1 MNRILKVVFAALTA
15 TIFTVSSLVGTSASD
30 APVTYADYGAAATQ
44 TLLGT
49 WYTGGKWRMCSQTG
63 CPLRNEDWGADAL
76 TFALYLRWKTT
87 RASALVPAFAA
98 LAKSSPTYG
107 TPCRAKPCTQWSDIP
122 EWDAVAALR
131 EYAAIDHDRAVLAKA
146 KAAYDVVERSTAYA
160 LGACPSIRYQQ
171 PFGGDNKLKT
181 LETDSNAIRAALL
194 LYGDTGDPAYLHD
207 AIARYWSVRKYF
219 LDSEL
224 PLYSTYVF
232 DDGRTCRQ
240 LRQRFFASVNGNMI
254 EAGFELYKA
263 TNIGV
268 YLQDALATAKAVD
281 QNLSDARGVY
291 ANLQAENDVAEPLIE
306 AMYTLATA
314 ARQGFARA
322 WLLRN
327 AAAAVGARAT
337 DGSYGRFFD
346 GPAPT
351 GAVTAWQTNGGLA
364 LMIAAAQIAPDGL
377 GGDPGWQKAQRVVLD
392 VHTLPATLRFTGS
405 SIALIG
411 TIGEECCE
419 AGHARII
426 LDGHETLDRSGI
438 WQNKSCS
445 GAAVPDAVLF
455 AWQWPESG
463 PHVLRLE
470 LANTNAKE
478 GGSYV
483 HIRGYLLK

>member
-1 MNRILKVVFAALTA
+1 MQRLFVAVLAVCTAAVFSIVPMVATA
-15 TIFTVSSLVGTSASD
+15 QSD
-30 APVTYADYGAAATQ
+30 DLVTYADYGAAAAR

-49 WYTGGKWRMCSQTG
+49 WYTSGKWRMCSQVG

-76 TFALYLRWKTT
+76 TYALYLRWKTT
-87 RASALVPAFAA
+87 GDASLAPTFAA

-107 TPCRAKPCTQWSDIP
+107 PACRSTACTQWSDVP

-131 EYAAIDHDRAVLAKA
+131 EYAATGHDRAALAKA
-146 KAAYDVVERSTAYA
+146 KAAYDVVEDSTAYA
-160 LGACPSIRYQQ
+160 TGACPAIRYQL
-171 PFGGDNKLKT
+171 PFGGDNHLKT

-194 LYGDTGDPAYLHD
+194 LYNDTADPAYLNE
-207 AIARYWSVRKYF
+207 AIARYWAVRKYF
-219 LDSEL
+219 LDPEL
-224 PLYSTYVF
+224 SLYTVYVF
-232 DDGRTCRQ
+232 DNGQTCRQ
-240 LRQRFFASVNGNMI
+240 LRHRFFASVNGNMI

-268 YLQDALATAKAVD
+268 YLQDALTTARAVD
-281 QNLSDARGVY
+281 GNLSDARGVF
-291 ANLQAENDVAEPLIE
+291 ANLQAENDVAEPLVE

-314 ARQGFARA
+314 AHQHFARA

-327 AAAAVGARAT
+327 AAAAIGART
-337 DGSYGRFFD
+337 PDGSYGRFFD
-346 GPAPT
+346 GPAPG

-364 LMIAAAQIAPDGL
+364 LMIAAAQIAPERL
-377 GGDPGWQKAQRVVLD
+377 AGDPGWHHAQRVVLD

-411 TIGEECCE
+411 TIGEQCCE
-419 AGHARII
+419 AGHARI
-426 LDGHETLDRSGI
+426 LVDGRETLDSSGI

-463 PHVLRLE
+463 THVIRLE
-470 LANTNAKE
+470 DGSPNAKE

-483 HIRGYLLK
+483 HIRGYLLR